1 MIVKTII
8 VVLLIAVLVSL
19 MTSMSFLIRD
29 ESSRK
34 RTLTALKIRVGL
46 SVTLMLFVMLSWH
59 QGWIQPHGLVR
70 APPAQTVH
78 P

>member
-70 APPAQTVH
+70 SPPAQTVH